1 MTTPISPPPAP
12 TVPVYPALGSP
23 SFNED
28 AYAYGSAMPG
38 VSAALGDL
46 AENVAI
52 NAQIGHNNAGLAS
65 SSAEAAAGAQASALA
80 ASNFKGLW
88 AGMAGALNKPAC
100 VKHNGRF
107 WLLLSNLANV
117 AASEPGVSSDW
128 TSLDSGTGVTQVIST
143 PSVTVN
149 AVSGVCYVIAATG
162 VTLVYPATGQ
172 VKRDYIGIRLAAAPG
187 TQTIDFNG
195 HKFRGQA
202 AGLRTINVAA
212 LELDTYYEDVTRGYI

>member
-1 MTTPISPPPAP
+1 MTTPITPPEVIQPSPW
-12 TVPVYPALGSP
+12 PALGSP
-23 SFNED
+23 NYNAE
-28 AYAYGSAMPG
+28 AYAAGTSLPTAF
-38 VSAALGDL
+38 SRLGAL

-52 NAQIGHNNAGLAS
+52 NAQIGHDNAGLAS
-65 SSAEAAAGAQASALA
+65 SAAEAASGAQASALA
-80 ASNFKGLW
+80 ASNFKGHW

-107 WLLLSNLANV
+107 WLLLNNLANV

-128 TSLDSGTGVTQVIST
+128 TSLDSGTGVTQVVAT

-149 AVSGVCYVIAATG
+149 AVSGVCYVIAAAG

-202 AGLRTINVAA
+202 AGQRTINVAA